1 MVVGVLERDGDGIE
15 ERLVGLPVGSGKF
28 GKLRDVLVVV
38 EGVGVAGMVGK
49 VGGMVVEQV
58 EDCTTK
64 LSVSS
69 SLSSSSI
76 TAA

>member
-28 GKLRDVLVVV
+28 GKLRDVLVV